1 MVSAPRLQ
9 FLVSGNNQ
17 LSRINIGRAT
27 AAEAVRE
34 ARELVGRGYMD
45 VRICTPRGQI
55 VLADEFDQLDG

>member
-34 ARELVGRGYMD
+34 ARELVGRGYVD

>member
-34 ARELVGRGYMD
+34 ARELVGRGYVD

-55 VLADEFDQLDG
+55 VLPEEFDQLHG

>member
-1 MVSAPRLQ
+1 VVSATRQQ

-17 LSRINIGRAT
+17 LSRVNISRST
-27 AAEAVRE
+27 AADAVKE

>member
-1 MVSAPRLQ
+1 MVSATRLQ
-9 FLVSGNNQ
+9 FLVSGNKQ